1 MNITIRAIEG
11 QEMLEALYPLAVYSF
26 HSSPPFENKEEWM
39 ERASGRRG
47 VTCHAVYEEETPVSI
62 AVSSAMT
69 QNIRG
74 TLYPASGVWGVSTH
88 TSARRKGY
96 CRQAVASV
104 LAAERESGKAFTNLY
119 PFRESFYERLGYVT
133 FPSMKIAKFVPQS
146 LAPLLKWNL
155 EGEIEQ
161 SLTGDAYEIYR
172 EYLAKMRLRQHGMA
186 FFDFGD
192 QAAANR
198 NNFWLVTARFD
209 GNIEGLMMYRL
220 NGEEITKFTFYVGR
234 FYYQSSRAR
243 YLLLEWI
250 ARHVDQAERVE
261 MWLPGDETPETWIS
275 DLQVRIE
282 SPSRAP
288 MGRVLDVARIGGMS
302 VGDGSFAA
310 RITDPVCPWNQGTW
324 RFEARDGRLQVSRAA
339 EDDCELSIQGLSALA
354 AGTHDPGD
362 FPLRGWGN
370 PGAAVQAIL
379 RNMFPRLCPYIHE
392 NF

>member
-1 MNITIRAIEG
+1 
-11 QEMLEALYPLAVYSF
+11 MLEALYPLAQYSF
-26 HSSPPFENKEEWM
+26 HPSPPFENKEEWM
-39 ERASGRRG
+39 ERVRSRRG
-47 VTCHAVYEEETPVSI
+47 VTCHAVYEEETPVSVAI
-62 AVSSAMT
+62 SSAMT

-74 TLYPASGVWGVSTH
+74 ALYPASGVWGVSTH
-88 TSARRKGY
+88 PSARRKGY

-133 FPSMKIAKFVPQS
+133 FPLMKIAKFTPQS

-155 EGEIEQ
+155 EGEIKQ
-161 SLTGDAYEIYR
+161 ALTGDAYETYR
-172 EYLAKMRLRQHGMA
+172 EYLAKMRLSQHGMA

-198 NNFWLVTARFD
+198 NHFWMALARFD

-220 NGEEITKFTFYVGR
+220 NGEEVTKFNFYVGH

-261 MWLPGDETPETWIS
+261 MWLPANETPETWLS
-275 DLQVRIE
+275 DLQLKIE
-282 SPSRAP
+282 APSRAP

-310 RITDPVCPWNQGTW
+310 RITDPICPWNQGTW
-324 RFEARDGRLQVSRAA
+324 RFEACDGKLQVSKAA
-339 EDDCELSIQGLSALA
+339 EDDCELTIQGLSALV